1 MNLRTPS
8 LPRRRSVR
16 LGHAPGRLVALGG
29 LLLALSSCGSPLQ
42 SGGEL
47 HLEGQRYDRA
57 AAVLEAEVAKHPANT
72 AAWMSLGRA
81 YAELDSVDRALHAFD
96 RAVALDSTQ
105 LGEVLRQRSFHAARL
120 AGRGRGFLAEALA
133 MDAAAPQRRER
144 LERAGT
150 GLTRAQRLDP
160 ADGTLQLDL
169 YRLSRAEGDS
179 LAAADHLFQAA
190 RLAEA
195 GRLPPS
201 DAALVYRERGHDA
214 VRRHDYPAAIS
225 LFDAAARLT
234 PDNPDLLI
242 DLAAAHLLQA
252 ETSGAGARAPLS
264 AYRDATRILETVRRL
279 RPEDPDAL
287 YNLATIRFRL
297 GQFSGADSLLSD
309 YVALRPDDADAWQL
323 RAQVFLEL
331 GREGMAQTAGL
342 AGDLLAINKPV
353 ARPEQWAQDELQR
366 NGSGS
371 ALGRLYAEL
380 GPPDRVDYRQARN
393 GRISQV
399 WLYVKARRIV
409 AFKDGAQIGEPIRW
423 ER

>member
-1 MNLRTPS
+1 M
-8 LPRRRSVR
+8 
-16 LGHAPGRLVALGG
+16 
-29 LLLALSSCGSPLQ
+29 
-42 SGGEL
+42 
-47 HLEGQRYDRA
+47 EGQRYDRA
-57 AAVLEAEVAKHPANT
+57 AAVLEAEVTKHPANT

-133 MDAAAPQRRER
+133 MDTAAPQRRER
-144 LERAGT
+144 LARAGT

-234 PDNPDLLI
+234 PDNADLLI
-242 DLAAAHLLQA
+242 DLAAAHLLEA

-279 RPEDPDAL
+279 RPGDPDAL

-297 GQFSGADSLLSD
+297 AQFSGADSLLSD

-323 RAQVFLEL
+323 RGQVFLEL
-331 GREGMAQTAGL
+331 KRDGLAQTAAL
-342 AGDLLAINKPV
+342 AGELLAINKPV

-366 NGSGS
+366 NGGGS

-409 AFKDGAQIGEPIRW
+409 AFKDGAQIGEPVRW